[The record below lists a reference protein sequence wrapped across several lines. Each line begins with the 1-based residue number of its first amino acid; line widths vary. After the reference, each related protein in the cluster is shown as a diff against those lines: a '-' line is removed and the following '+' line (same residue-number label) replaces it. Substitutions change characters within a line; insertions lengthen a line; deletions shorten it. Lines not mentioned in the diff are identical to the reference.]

1 MAPISFTL
9 YCSSAPLHLC
19 ECNKDKE
26 MKLWPG
32 IFIQKTGLDVVGAT
46 VGGEEKEEEEEV
58 WV

>member
-46 VGGEEKEEEEEV
+46 VGGEEKEEEV